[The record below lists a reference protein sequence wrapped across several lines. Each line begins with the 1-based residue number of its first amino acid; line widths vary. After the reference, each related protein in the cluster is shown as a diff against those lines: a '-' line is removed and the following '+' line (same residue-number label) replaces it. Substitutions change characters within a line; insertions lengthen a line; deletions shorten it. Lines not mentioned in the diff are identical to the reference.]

1 MKFEPLNTE
10 QHDLG
15 MVSKLIYETE
25 LEIFRA
31 ILGKNETE
39 GIKNIKSLIKAGNNL
54 FGSENIHVVSDD
66 DDRVLGILV
75 SFRGD
80 EITFWKEFK
89 AYSKILDFYDLL
101 RYVFKGTLINELLT
115 ASIGPGDYYISNIA
129 VDHEFRSQGIGT
141 YILEN
146 ALKLVEDSGCQKVVL
161 NVTLKNIRALKFYE
175 RFGFKVNG
183 KNTAE
188 WIFKDQ
194 GTFDMELLI

>member
-39 GIKNIKSLIKAGNNL
+39 GIKNIKSLIKAENNL

-80 EITFWKEFK
+80 EVTFWKEFK

-129 VDHEFRSQGIGT
+129 VSHEFRSQGIGT
-141 YILEN
+141 CILEN
-146 ALKLVEDSGCQKVVL
+146 ALKLAEDSGCRKVIL
-161 NVTLKNIRALKFYE
+161 NVTLNNERALEFYKKF
-175 RFGFKVNG
+175 GLKVTG
-183 KNTAE
+183 KNTAD
-188 WIFKDQ
+188 WIFK
-194 GTFDMELLI
+194 GHETFDIEFLI